1 MLHRAEERCYRPR
14 VVLTEWDDIA
24 DLIAAIFLGV
34 MALVG
39 LAGYLERRLSRPA
52 RKGNTPPRRKP

>member
-1 MLHRAEERCYRPR
+1 

-39 LAGYLERRLSRPA
+39 LAVYLERRLSRPA

>member
-1 MLHRAEERCYRPR
+1 

-39 LAGYLERRLSRPA
+39 LAGYLERRLSRPP
-52 RKGNTPPRRKP
+52 RNGNTPRRKP